1 MRELLYDFNSDKIRP
16 SAQLELLNLLRLLE
30 ENPRINLELSSHTDS
45 RGVDAYNLDLSQGL
59 VIYLGKASF
68 GPASIY
74 ELPTKDSQIIS
85 TVPSGGEMYVFPVFR
100 KDFLLV
106 GTNNLRP
113 LGYVNVGD
121 IQFSAADRLGK
132 IKEVSKANFPD
143 ISEFE

>member
-1 MRELLYDFNSDKIRP
+1 M
-16 SAQLELLNLLRLLE
+16 
-30 ENPRINLELSSHTDS
+30 
-45 RGVDAYNLDLSQGL
+45 
-59 VIYLGKASF
+59 
-68 GPASIY
+68 
-74 ELPTKDSQIIS
+74 
-85 TVPSGGEMYVFPVFR
+85 FPVFR

-121 IQFSAADRLGK
+121 IQFSAADRLSK

>member
-1 MRELLYDFNSDKIRP
+1 
-16 SAQLELLNLLRLLE
+16 
-30 ENPRINLELSSHTDS
+30 
-45 RGVDAYNLDLSQGL
+45 
-59 VIYLGKASF
+59 
-68 GPASIY
+68 
-74 ELPTKDSQIIS
+74 
-85 TVPSGGEMYVFPVFR
+85 MYVFPVFR